1 MAWLFL
7 LLTILP
13 LVELSLLLTMGKYT
27 SIEFTLGFVILT
39 GILGAAL
46 LRYQGLFAWRNVQ
59 RDLSQGKM
67 PTDSLLDGLMIVVA
81 AVLLITP
88 GVLTDL
94 FGITLLIPWCRRFY
108 RFVLARWFLARF
120 HVSGSAGSGDPRQA
134 SGRSEVIDS
143 YVIEHA
149 PQDKTD
155 PPAP

>member
-27 SIEFTLGFVILT
+27 SIEFTLGFVIVT
-39 GILGAAL
+39 GILGALL

-59 RDLSQGKM
+59 RDLREGRM

-81 AVLLITP
+81 AALLITP

-94 FGITLLIPWCRRFY
+94 FGITLLIPPCRRFY
-108 RFVLARWFLARF
+108 RFVLARWFRARF
-120 HVSGSAGSGDPRQA
+120 HVSGSAGSAAP
-134 SGRSEVIDS
+134 GRSEVIDS
-143 YVIEHA
+143 YIIEHA

-155 PPAP
+155 PPIT